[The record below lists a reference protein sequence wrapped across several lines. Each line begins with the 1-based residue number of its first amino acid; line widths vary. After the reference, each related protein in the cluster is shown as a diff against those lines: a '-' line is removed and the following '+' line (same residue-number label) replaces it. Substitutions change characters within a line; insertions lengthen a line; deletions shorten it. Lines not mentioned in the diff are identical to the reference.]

1 MALMLANR
9 DVVLRSVDAAW
20 TAADWAQLPHD
31 DGNRYEII
39 DGVLYVSTAP
49 SARHQRV
56 IRKIVLACFAQIDA
70 HDLGMT
76 LWSPIGVF
84 MPGAQPLQPDLLVI
98 RKDDF
103 DMIDDRRIN
112 GVPALVV
119 EVLSPSNA
127 EYEHEVKR
135 AAYARAGVLEYWIV
149 RPEEHDTLVHSQPEQ
164 GSGRYLQISRIAPDS
179 DLVSPTLPFT
189 APIAS
194 FFTDAIDTAN
204 RDS

>member
-49 SARHQRV
+49 SARHQRI
-56 IRKIVLACFAQIDA
+56 IRTIALACFAQIDA
-70 HDLGMT
+70 RDLGIT

-98 RKDDF
+98 PKDDF
-103 DMIDDRRIN
+103 GMIDDRRVN
-112 GVPALVV
+112 GVPTLVV

-127 EYEHEVKR
+127 EYDHDVKR
-135 AAYARAGVLEYWIV
+135 AAYAHAGIPEYWIV
-149 RPEEHDTLVHSQPEQ
+149 RPEERDTLVHSQPERAT
-164 GSGRYLQISRIAPDS
+164 GRYLQITRIPPEGE
-179 DLVSPTLPFT
+179 LLSPTLPFT
-189 APIAS
+189 AQITS
-194 FFTDAIDTAN
+194 FFTDTVDTA
-204 RDS
+204 R